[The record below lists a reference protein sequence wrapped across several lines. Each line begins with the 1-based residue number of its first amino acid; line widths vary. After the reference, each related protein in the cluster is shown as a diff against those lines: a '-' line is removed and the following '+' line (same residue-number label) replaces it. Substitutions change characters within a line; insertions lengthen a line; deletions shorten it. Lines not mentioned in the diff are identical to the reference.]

1 MKRSE
6 EKPMTLLRVLLSCGA
21 GSRRR
26 VACAIMQG
34 NVRVN
39 GETVEDLLHP
49 VDVEG
54 DTVTIGDEQ
63 VKLKAEAPVYLML
76 NKPAGVISTTRDDRG
91 RETVM
96 DILPS
101 KYRDLRL
108 HPVGRLDRD
117 STGLLLLTNDGRL
130 TYRLTHP
137 KFNHEKE
144 YLISI
149 EGRLKPKEK
158 EKLRG
163 GILLEDGITSS
174 AVVKEVNAS
183 PPFNYSLTIR
193 EGRKR
198 QVRRMFDSLGHSVL
212 ALKRVRMGTF
222 KIGVL
227 REGQVREI
235 SFQEVSSLLD
245 GCCRR

>member
-1 MKRSE
+1 MKREE
-6 EKPMTLLRVLLSCGA
+6 EKPETLLRVLVSSGA

-26 VACAIMQG
+26 VAGAIMQG
-34 NVRVN
+34 KVRVN

-49 VDVEG
+49 VDAED
-54 DTVTIGDEQ
+54 DTVTIGEKQ

-76 NKPAGVISTTRDDRG
+76 NKPAGIISTTRDDRG

-137 KFNHEKE
+137 RFNHEKE

-149 EGRLKPKEK
+149 EGRLKPEEK
-158 EKLRG
+158 EKLSR
-163 GILLEDGITSS
+163 GILLEDGMTSS
-174 AVVKEVNAS
+174 AVIEVVRDH
-183 PPFNYSLTIR
+183 PHYNYSLTIH
-193 EGRKR
+193 EGKKR
-198 QVRRMFDSLGHSVL
+198 QVRRMFDSLGHPVL
-212 ALKRVRMGTF
+212 ALKRVRMGNL
-222 KIGVL
+222 GL
-227 REGQVREI
+227 EGLEERRVREI

-245 GCCRR
+245 KSCRR